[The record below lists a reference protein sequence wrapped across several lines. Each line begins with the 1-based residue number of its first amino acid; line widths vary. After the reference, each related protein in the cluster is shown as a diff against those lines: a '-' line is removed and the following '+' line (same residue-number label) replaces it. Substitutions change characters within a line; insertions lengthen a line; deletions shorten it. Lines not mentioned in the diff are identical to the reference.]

1 MNYSQAVN
9 GDAGTKFTV
18 LRVKM
23 CRRMIVP
30 VELYLD
36 AIKDSDYRH
45 KTTCHK
51 SSTSRAGSS
60 KLSFTRTRN
69 VTASRPSTIRWS

>member
-1 MNYSQAVN
+1 MNYSH
-9 GDAGTKFTV
+9 DAGTKFTV

-36 AIKDSDYRH
+36 SIKHSDCRH

-51 SSTSRAGSS
+51 SSTSRDGSS